1 MHEYV
6 SYMFQLVRQDG
17 ALAIAVVVLVL
28 AAAAVVC
35 AVSRRQGRAFP
46 WKRAAVLALL
56 AGYLAALCS
65 MTLTGREAFG
75 AATNFH
81 WFRAWREAWNSFS
94 VKNWLLVLLN
104 VAAFVPL
111 GLLLPLAFRP
121 FRRWYLTVPAGF
133 LTSLAIEALQLATGR
148 GTFDVDDLFTNT
160 LGCALGYC
168 LVMAVLLLHAR
179 QTARRWLPYLA
190 CPAAFCLAIGGIF
203 AAYALKPYGNLSCAP
218 SYRADLS
225 EVSWTLACDLTED
238 AGTAMVYRTES
249 LTKESCE
256 DFAAAFAQKAGIAF
270 TDAYYY
276 DDMTYFANHS
286 SGDTL
291 SVDYRDSSYTYRL
304 GTPLAVSEGSEAELR
319 GAARPAWNRGARGR
333 GIFPGGSGHFPI
345 YGGLSPRGRCNL
357 WRGAPLPCGGR
368 IAGAGGKPPAGADAP
383 AGGAAPSQGGGL
395 CAHDQRRIR
404 RRRHLFLPPAPGGHG
419 DGLHHHL
426 PVRHQG
432 ILPAGVLLHSDA
444 RRSTL
449 RRGADSGA
457 QIATSKYAE
466 KPPLRKC
473 CVHPQ
478 GR

>member
-6 SYMFQLVRQDG
+6 SYIFQLVRQDG
-17 ALAIAVVVLVL
+17 ALAIAVVCLVL
-28 AAAAVVC
+28 AAATVVYAVL
-35 AVSRRQGRAFP
+35 RRQGRAFP
-46 WKRAAVLALL
+46 WKRAVVLALL

-75 AATNFH
+75 AVTNFH
-81 WFRAWREAWNSFS
+81 LFRAWREAWNSFS

-121 FRRWYLTVPAGF
+121 FRRWYLTVPVGF
-133 LTSLAIEALQLATGR
+133 FTSLAIEALQLATGR

-168 LVMAVLLLHAR
+168 LVMVVLLLHAR

-203 AAYALKPYGNLSCAP
+203 AVYALKPYGNLSCAP

-225 EVSWTLACDLTED
+225 EVSWTLACDLTDD

-256 DFAAAFAQKAGIAF
+256 DFAAAFAQRAGITF
-270 TDAYYY
+270 PDAYYY

-291 SVDYRDSSYTYRL
+291 SVDYRDSSYIYRL
-304 GTPLAVSEGSEAELR
+304 GEPPAVSEGSETELR
-319 GAARPAWNRGARGR
+319 GLLAQLGITVPEGAVFSQEDSEIYR
-333 GIFPGGSGHFPI
+333 FTADFLPVGGVV
-345 YGGLSPRGRCNL
+345 YGGELQCHVQDGFLERVENHLLTLTPQQEEPLLPQAEAYDRMTRGKFDGAVTFSSHQPLAVTVSACTITYQSDTKGFYQPVYRFTVMQGEEPFTEVRIPALQSP
-357 WRGAPLPCGGR
+357 
-368 IAGAGGKPPAGADAP
+368 
-383 AGGAAPSQGGGL
+383 
-395 CAHDQRRIR
+395 
-404 RRRHLFLPPAPGGHG
+404 
-419 DGLHHHL
+419 
-426 PVRHQG
+426 
-432 ILPAGVLLHSDA
+432 
-444 RRSTL
+444 
-449 RRGADSGA
+449 
-457 QIATSKYAE
+457 
-466 KPPLRKC
+466 
-473 CVHPQ
+473 
-478 GR
+478 